1 MDISI
6 ILIIVVLG
14 VYLVWKLM
22 GSGPK
27 KKPRDRR
34 FNIRKHRQSRKQ
46 DDEDDLIP

>member
-27 KKPRDRR
+27 KKPQDRR
-34 FNIRKHRQSRKQ
+34 FNIRKHRQDRNKN
-46 DDEDDLIP
+46 DDADD